1 MNWHLQQIDF
11 HPHDYIILN
20 LEDIINYAYN
30 EAKSAVPGTSLSECF
45 TLFISR
51 KIKMMKMIVYLYS
64 LLSVYDW

>member
-1 MNWHLQQIDF
+1 MNSHLQQSDF
-11 HPHDYIILN
+11 HPRDYIILN

-51 KIKMMKMIVYLYS
+51 KIKMIKIVYLYS